1 MLRAFLLSLLMLIAP
16 AAFAAPTE
24 QMFERLKAAQDEAEA
39 ADVAE
44 DIWATWLESGSPTV
58 DVLMERAML
67 AIGAG
72 EAETAHELLDRIIVI
87 KPDYPEAWHRRAGLF
102 LAEENFPE
110 AFRDLNEALKLEP
123 RHFGAWIGMGVMLET
138 LGGEAEALASYRE
151 ALKIYPLL
159 PQARSAAARL
169 AKKAEG
175 TEL

>member
-1 MLRAFLLSLLMLIAP
+1 MLRACLVSLALLFAP
-16 AAFAAPTE
+16 AALAAPSPE
-24 QMFERLKAAQDEAEA
+24 MFERLKAAADEGEA
-39 ADVAE
+39 ADVAA

-67 AIGAG
+67 ALDAG
-72 EAETAHELLDRIIVI
+72 EAETAHELLDRIILI

-102 LAEENFPE
+102 LAEENYPE

-123 RHFGAWIGMGVMLET
+123 RHFGAWVGMGVMLES
-138 LGGEAEALASYRE
+138 LGGEKEALESYRE
-151 ALKIYPLL
+151 ALTIYPLL
-159 PQARSAAARL
+159 PQARSAVSRL